1 MANGTE
7 TAPLPSSAKVVANEK
22 VGIEDSGYLDKK
34 GTPSGQSAMF
44 NKLPPGMNIENQ
56 EVCDIRAEKLVEY
69 RGGCSFPGDGW
80 T

>member
-22 VGIEDSGYLDKK
+22 VGIEDSGYLNKK
-34 GTPSGQSAMF
+34 GTPSGIGAMF

-56 EVCDIRAEKLVEY
+56 EVCDIRAEPIHEY
-69 RGGCSFPGDGW
+69 KGGGSYPGDGW